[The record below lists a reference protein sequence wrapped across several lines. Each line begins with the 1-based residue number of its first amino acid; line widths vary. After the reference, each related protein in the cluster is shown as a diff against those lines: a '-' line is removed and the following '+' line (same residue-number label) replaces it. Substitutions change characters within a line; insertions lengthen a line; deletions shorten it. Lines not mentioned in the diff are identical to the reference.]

1 MPLSG
6 GERASERSA
15 INLHL
20 IAFARAA
27 PPACAV
33 CSPRTRR
40 LYHCT
45 VVRRALIFSRK
56 GKGRKRGSRGS
67 NWDRGR
73 GIGEG
78 SGILM
83 VADYAADFTRLF
95 FPPSP
100 PRHYVQDKR
109 KSHFIP
115 PRKTEGRWEGE
126 SGWVMIP
133 ANRHVRERSA
143 EPQMGFPFPFPFEI
157 RDTDAAEVA
166 PFLKRT

>member
-1 MPLSG
+1 
-6 GERASERSA
+6 
-15 INLHL
+15 
-20 IAFARAA
+20 
-27 PPACAV
+27 
-33 CSPRTRR
+33 
-40 LYHCT
+40 
-45 VVRRALIFSRK
+45 
-56 GKGRKRGSRGS
+56 
-67 NWDRGR
+67 
-73 GIGEG
+73 
-78 SGILM
+78 M

-133 ANRHVRERSA
+133 ANRHVRVRERGA